1 MPSQSVAAPAKDVV
15 PGRDPFRLDA
25 LSKQIIEHLQVDG
38 RQSYATIAKAVGL
51 SEAAVRQRAQRM
63 LEAGVMQ
70 IVAVTDPMQVGFSR
84 QAMIGI
90 GVEGPLDRVAQALAG
105 MSEVDYVV
113 TTAGSFDIL
122 AEVVC
127 EDDAQLLSL
136 INGSIRTIPGVRATE
151 TFVYLRLDK
160 QHYGW
165 GTR

>member
-1 MPSQSVAAPAKDVV
+1 MSSETDTRRSAE
-15 PGRDPFRLDA
+15 PFRLDE
-25 LSKQIIEHLQVDG
+25 LSKQIIERLQVDG

-63 LEAGVMQ
+63 LDAGVMQ
-70 IVAVTDPMQVGFSR
+70 IVAVTDPRQVGFAR
-84 QAMIGI
+84 QAMIGLT
-90 GVEGPLDRVAQALAG
+90 VDGPLAPVADALVEMQA
-105 MSEVDYVV
+105 VDYVV

-127 EDDAQLLSL
+127 EDDHELLDL
-136 INGSIRTIPGVRATE
+136 LNEQIRVIPGVRTTE

-160 QHYGW
+160 QHYDW

>member
-1 MPSQSVAAPAKDVV
+1 MSSETDTRRSAE
-15 PGRDPFRLDA
+15 PFLLDE

-63 LEAGVMQ
+63 LDAGVMQ
-70 IVAVTDPMQVGFSR
+70 IVAVTDPRQVGFAR
-84 QAMIGI
+84 QAMIGLT
-90 GVEGPLDRVAQALAG
+90 VDGPLAPVADALVEMQA
-105 MSEVDYVV
+105 VDYVV

-127 EDDAQLLSL
+127 EDDHELLDL
-136 INGSIRTIPGVRATE
+136 LNEQIRVIPGVRTTE

-160 QHYGW
+160 QHYDW

>member
-1 MPSQSVAAPAKDVV
+1 MSADTDDRA
-15 PGRDPFRLDA
+15 GRHAEPFRLDE
-25 LSKQIIEHLQVDG
+25 LSKKIIEHLQVDG
-38 RQSYATIAKAVGL
+38 RQPYATIARAVGL

-70 IVAVTDPMQVGFSR
+70 IVALTDPRQVGFTR
-84 QAMIGI
+84 QAMIGLT
-90 GVEGPLDRVAQALAG
+90 VEGALSPVADALAE
-105 MSEVDYVV
+105 MPAVDYVV

-127 EDDAQLLSL
+127 EDDEELLAL
-136 INGSIRTIPGVRATE
+136 LNEQIRVIPGVRTTE

-160 QHYGW
+160 QHYDW